1 MYAASHLLHV
11 ISNNLIIYNLRE
23 LILRQ
28 QHVFVAINAIYAIII
43 PPLLLFDGDI
53 LLDVGYGVIYP

>member
-1 MYAASHLLHV
+1 LEAASHLLYV

-28 QHVFVAINAIYAIII
+28 QLVIVAINALYLKILE
-43 PPLLLFDGDI
+43 LLLFDVDI
-53 LLDVGYGVIYP
+53 LLDVGYGVINP